1 MIAAGQFAVR
11 SYLTL
16 MLAFLYLPIAIMIA
30 MAFNQSALY
39 ELPFKFSFVWFEA
52 LSGNTQLWAAT
63 RNSVLLA
70 TASTIIATILGT
82 MAALS
87 FARYQFR
94 GKTLLRVILF
104 VPVTVPWLI
113 IATAMLVFFFWVGIG
128 RGLHAM
134 LLAHV
139 ALSLPYVIVIVGA
152 RLTSFPMELEEAAA
166 TLGATPWQVFRRV
179 SAPIIAPGIVAAALF
194 SFAISFDQF
203 ATSYFLSAPGVSTL
217 PVEIYSAIRRGFTPE
232 INAISAIVIV
242 LSMGLM
248 LIFSQLF
255 RFSGAAATSE
265 TQADA
270 GPVAAA
276 EAIQS
281 MPKKPFDIGRLQPER
296 IGGLA
301 GDVPEVDD
309 RHAQGQHRLGLD
321 PYMEV
326 GSGEKRR
333 IDQIGNDA
341 DIADRQAI
349 RPGRIHLE
357 PPFLVPCQHAVDGG
371 GGGLPIPA
379 IAARRS
385 RVITSW
391 WVRSRLTRTTGSP
404 LVSTTCAA

>member
-39 ELPFKFSFVWFEA
+39 ELPFQFSFVWFEA
-52 LSGNTQLWAAT
+52 LSGNTLLWAAT

-70 TASTIIATILGT
+70 TASTIIATVLGT

-94 GKTLLRVILF
+94 GKTLLRFILF

-134 LLAHV
+134 LLGHV

-152 RLTSFPMELEEAAA
+152 RLASFPMELEEAAA
-166 TLGATPWQVFRRV
+166 TLGATPWQVFWRI

-242 LSMGLM
+242 LSMGIM

-255 RFSGAAATSE
+255 RFSGTP
-265 TQADA
+265 A
-270 GPVAAA
+270 G
-276 EAIQS
+276 E
-281 MPKKPFDIGRLQPER
+281 
-296 IGGLA
+296 
-301 GDVPEVDD
+301 
-309 RHAQGQHRLGLD
+309 
-321 PYMEV
+321 
-326 GSGEKRR
+326 
-333 IDQIGNDA
+333 
-341 DIADRQAI
+341 
-349 RPGRIHLE
+349 
-357 PPFLVPCQHAVDGG
+357 
-371 GGGLPIPA
+371 
-379 IAARRS
+379 
-385 RVITSW
+385 
-391 WVRSRLTRTTGSP
+391 
-404 LVSTTCAA
+404 